1 MERNSEFTGEF
12 TYEIDSGSDE
22 DFTEDYGAPDKRTS
36 GFQRRYH
43 FRRPTL
49 TISIQGL
56 YDSSLS

>member
-36 GFQRRYH
+36 GFQRRYYFY

-49 TISIQGL
+49 TISI
-56 YDSSLS
+56 